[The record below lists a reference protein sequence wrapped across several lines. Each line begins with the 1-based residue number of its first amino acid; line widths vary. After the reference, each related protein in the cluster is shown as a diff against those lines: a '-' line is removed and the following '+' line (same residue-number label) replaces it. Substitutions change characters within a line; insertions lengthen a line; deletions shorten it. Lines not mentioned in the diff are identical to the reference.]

1 MANLPADLP
10 EDWTQGQ
17 YISPN
22 GTEVG
27 LDTQHGYNYLMQQVN
42 ATQTEVNAINTSLED
57 VAQETSVQ
65 QVITT
70 IGTTTDSGGSSTEG
84 SLMAKLNEILE
95 QLGIS
100 TSGSTVQ
107 EVLEEL
113 LNQPKVVKHIETG
126 IVAGSSFKGDYNA
139 GYKVTIELTG
149 FSKKENMFV
158 FLDPSLQAASSNNYF
173 PGIYIQS
180 YTNTELIIGSN
191 QEPYAGGKPNNMSYQ
206 VIEFY

>member
-17 YISPN
+17 TISPN

-27 LDTQHGYNYLMQQVN
+27 LSEQHGYNYLMEQVN

-100 TSGSTVQ
+100 TTGNTVQ

-113 LNQPKVVKHIETG
+113 LTQPNIIKHSQISTVYTND
-126 IVAGSSFKGDYNA
+126 ID
-139 GYKVTIELTG
+139 TIELTG
-149 FSKKENMFV
+149 FSNIEKMICIPAG
-158 FLDPSLQAASSNNYF
+158 L
-173 PGIYIQS
+173 YIQTFTQTS
-180 YTNTELIIGSN
+180 VTVLSVGDQNYTYKTV
-191 QEPYAGGKPNNMSYQ
+191 Q

>member
-10 EDWTQGQ
+10 EDWTQSQ
-17 YISPN
+17 FISPN

-27 LDTQHGYNYLMQQVN
+27 LDTQHGYNYLMEQVN

-100 TSGSTVQ
+100 TTGSTVQ

-113 LNQPKVVKHIETG
+113 LNQPKVIKYSQKGQVSVKG
-126 IVAGSSFKGDYNA
+126 SVPVALDGFTNIDKMMFFCSGS
-139 GYKVTIELTG
+139 
-149 FSKKENMFV
+149 
-158 FLDPSLQAASSNNYF
+158 SSNNAGSF
-173 PGIYIQS
+173 SVAILNLAVNGFTLQGIGTGTAQ
-180 YTNTELIIGSN
+180 T
-191 QEPYAGGKPNNMSYQ
+191 SYQ
-206 VIEFY
+206 VFEFY

>member
-70 IGTTTDSGGSSTEG
+70 IGTTTDSGGSSTKG

-113 LNQPKVVKHIETG
+113 LNQPKIIKHIQQG
-126 IVAGSSFKGDYNA
+126 IINTSRGNPTNISLAGFTNINKMIYLINGFAGS
-139 GYKVTIELTG
+139 
-149 FSKKENMFV
+149 
-158 FLDPSLQAASSNNYF
+158 
-173 PGIYIQS
+173 
-180 YTNTELIIGSN
+180 GSN
-191 QEPYAGGKPNNMSYQ
+191 AENIYVSEFAINNIQINAYSTDAKRGDYQ

>member
-17 YISPN
+17 TISPN

-27 LDTQHGYNYLMQQVN
+27 LSEQHGYNYLMEQVN

-84 SLMAKLNEILE
+84 SLMAKLNEILS

-100 TSGSTVQ
+100 TTGSTVQ

-113 LNQPKVVKHIETG
+113 LTQPKVVKHIQRG
-126 IVAGSSFKGDYNA
+126 V
-139 GYKVTIELTG
+139 L
-149 FSKKENMFV
+149 
-158 FLDPSLQAASSNNYF
+158 
-173 PGIYIQS
+173 PGNIQS
-180 YTNTELIIGSN
+180 QISIGLDGFTNENKMIAFVNMCDDIAAWRPTAFSLTTTQLLIQGS
-191 QEPYAGGKPNNMSYQ
+191 GGQRSWGFYQ
-206 VIEFY
+206 IIEFC

>member
-17 YISPN
+17 IVSPN

-27 LDTQHGYNYLMQQVN
+27 LTEQHGYNYLMEQVN
-42 ATQTEVNAINTSLED
+42 ATQTEVNAINTALED

-84 SLMAKLNEILE
+84 SLMSKLNEILG

-100 TSGSTVQ
+100 TTGSTVQ

-113 LNQPKVVKHIETG
+113 LTQPNIIKNIQQG
-126 IVAGSSFKGDYNA
+126 LISSSKGNP
-139 GYKVTIELTG
+139 TNIELAG
-149 FSKKENMFV
+149 FTNINKTVYLINGFTATASPYNLYVSNFTINN
-158 FLDPSLQAASSNNYF
+158 LAINTYDPSAKR
-173 PGIYIQS
+173 GD
-180 YTNTELIIGSN
+180 
-191 QEPYAGGKPNNMSYQ
+191 YQ
-206 VIEFY
+206 VIEFF

>member
-27 LDTQHGYNYLMQQVN
+27 LSEQHGYNYLMQQVN

-113 LNQPKVVKHIETG
+113 LNQPKIIKHIQRGFVTTNSANGASGTVTLAGFTNLEKM
-126 IVAGSSFKGDYNA
+126 VAILNGSAFLGSSTYSGIYLK
-139 GYKVTIELTG
+139 ELT
-149 FSKKENMFV
+149 
-158 FLDPSLQAASSNNYF
+158 LTSLSTLKAQ
-173 PGIYIQS
+173 GGS
-180 YTNTELIIGSN
+180 Y
-191 QEPYAGGKPNNMSYQ
+191 SYQ
-206 VIEFY
+206 VIEFC